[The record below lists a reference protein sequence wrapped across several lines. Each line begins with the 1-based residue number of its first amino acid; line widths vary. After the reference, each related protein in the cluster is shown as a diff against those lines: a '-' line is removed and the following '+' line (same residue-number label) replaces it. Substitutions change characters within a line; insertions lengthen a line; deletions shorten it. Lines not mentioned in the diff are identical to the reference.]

1 MSLEIEC
8 PDCPQCGGD
17 MMGYPEPER
26 QAFLVWSCRACG
38 ASFVYDEEYNLR
50 PYWLLIP
57 STEEE

>member
-1 MSLEIEC
+1 
-8 PDCPQCGGD
+8 

-26 QAFLVWSCRACG
+26 REFLIWSCRSCG

-57 STEEE
+57 SLEEE